1 MNWNDLKFFL
11 EVARANSLSVAA
23 RSLGVSTST
32 VSRRI
37 EVIEADLKLT
47 LFRHSRSGYELTQA
61 GFDMLGPAEAAEA
74 QLRLLER
81 SAQPQDGAGS
91 GSVRIDVPELIGQE
105 IILPELGKL
114 LAAHP
119 GIQLD
124 LRSSVRSVSLVGQES
139 DIVVRLVRPDRG
151 NYKIRLIGR
160 IGFGIYGSRGYFEG
174 RATDW
179 PAAALCDHR
188 LIGWSEDLQYLT
200 MAAWL
205 KDLCPDVS
213 PVMTL
218 DTFGAQLAAVKL
230 GYGVAV
236 LPDFAAKAHDLEDV
250 PGLHSKLHVDLW
262 LLTHSQVSASPRVR
276 TVVDLLERMLNDLK

>member
-11 EVARANSLSVAA
+11 EVTRAKSLSAAA

-37 EVIEADLKLT
+37 EVIEADLKLK
-47 LFRHSRSGYELTQA
+47 LFRHSRDGYDLTQA

-74 QLRLLER
+74 HLRLLER
-81 SAQPQDGAGS
+81 AAHQQEGGLS
-91 GSVRIDVPELIGQE
+91 GPVRIDVPELVGRD
-105 IILPELGKL
+105 IILPGLHRL
-114 LAAHP
+114 LTEHP
-119 GIQLD
+119 GIQID
-124 LRSSVRSVSLVGQES
+124 LRSSVRSVNLVGQES
-139 DIVVRLVRPDRG
+139 DIVLRLVRPDRG

-160 IGFGIYGSRGYFEG
+160 IGFGIYGSPGYFER
-174 RATDW
+174 RA
-179 PAAALCDHR
+179 AGGGGEVLRDHR

-205 KDLCPDVS
+205 KDLCPDLL

-218 DTFGAQLAAVKL
+218 DTFGAQLEAVKL

-236 LPDFAAKAHDLEDV
+236 MPDFAARAHNLEEV
-250 PGLHSKLHVDLW
+250 PGIHPKLHVDLW
-262 LLTHSQVSASPRVR
+262 LLTHSQVSSIPRVR
-276 TVVDLLERMLNDLK
+276 LVVDLLERVLTALE